1 MAESAQSGPD
11 PLPVGIDQH
20 DSRPGDSEP
29 SPACAGEHAILISK
43 LFEDNNRALINFLL
57 AQLPN
62 EQEAR
67 EVAQEAYVKLLQL
80 DRPEAISFLRSYLFR
95 IAANL
100 AVDRVRRRIRKERIE
115 RVDIFEDW
123 SGEASVER
131 EVLAAQEVRLLH
143 EVIAELEPRYRRAL
157 LLHKFREL
165 SVADVAADLQIT
177 PRRARTYIARAV
189 LYCRLRLDGHDA
201 QDAMKTVKEML
212 P

>member
-1 MAESAQSGPD
+1 MAEAAKP
-11 PLPVGIDQH
+11 
-20 DSRPGDSEP
+20 DSEAP
-29 SPACAGEHAILISK
+29 PSLDRPEPAQARVPSIASPAEHAALISK

-100 AVDRVRRRIRKERIE
+100 AVDRVRRRIRKERID
-115 RVDIFEDW
+115 RFDVFEEW
-123 SGEASVER
+123 SDEASVER
-131 EVLAAQEVRLLH
+131 EVLAAQEASMLAQ
-143 EVIAELEPRYRRAL
+143 VIAELEPKYQRAL
-157 LLHKFREL
+157 LLHKLRDRP
-165 SVADVAADLQIT
+165 VADVAADLKVT

-189 LYCRLRLDGHDA
+189 LYCRLRLDGRDA
-201 QDAMKTVKEML
+201 QDAMKSVKEML